1 MGRRGGLES
10 TLLIFGAVCSLF
22 QLWMVVGSS
31 VDPLLQRALF
41 LSWVLTF
48 AFASYRPYRSDFQK
62 GPSRS
67 DIALAVLSASFGL
80 YYWLSFD
87 RILNR
92 WPLIDA
98 LTAADLVCAAVVTI
112 LVLELTRRLIGWF
125 IVWTVLVFSVYLVVG
140 HWIPG
145 TFSHRHLSLT
155 ELADQMVFTMNG
167 ILGAPLAAAST
178 YVFLFVLLGVAL
190 YQSGA
195 GQFLIDLAQ
204 SAASRARGG
213 TAKAGVLSCALFGMV
228 SGSPTSDAVTT
239 GTFSIPLMK
248 RAGYSSED
256 AAALVAVAATGGS
269 ILPPVMGSA
278 AFIMVEFTGIS
289 YLEIAVAAIVPGIL
303 FYLSILAQVHFRTYR
318 LGLEVEASRGT
329 TSLRALV
336 LPNLP
341 FLVPPLALLWL
352 LVDGKTPTHA
362 ATVAIG
368 LTVVVSW
375 LRRDTRMG
383 IQKIA
388 ETLFQTA
395 RTAVLVTAATASAGI
410 VVGAIAFSGIGGKF
424 TGLLLQLSGDHLVI
438 VLLLTMIVCVILGM
452 GMPVPSA
459 YILTAVLTAPALA
472 ALGLPTL
479 AAHLFIIYFSVLS
492 AITPP
497 VAVAAYAT
505 AAIADANPITIGFKA
520 IRLGLVAFLVPYFFV
535 YHQEL
540 LLAGRPADVA
550 LAIATAG
557 LGVLCFAAAL
567 ETWLVS
573 RLSLVERILLVGSGL
588 MLMDTGVF
596 TDTLGVVVFAM
607 ILAKQIVALRARPI
621 ERKEISCRR

>member
-1 MGRRGGLES
+1 MARTSRLEPS
-10 TLLIFGAVCSLF
+10 LVIFGAICSLF
-22 QLWMVVGSS
+22 QLWLVVFSA
-31 VDPLLQRALF
+31 VDPLLKRALF

-48 AFASYRPYRSDFQK
+48 AFLGYRPHRSQFRER
-62 GPSRS
+62 PSVL
-67 DIALAVLSASFGL
+67 DLILAFLSASFGL
-80 YYWLSFD
+80 YYWSQFGRVLY
-87 RILNR
+87 R
-92 WPLIDA
+92 WPLIDT
-98 LTAADLVCAAVVTI
+98 LTIPDLVCAAIVIV
-112 LVLELTRRLIGWF
+112 LVLELTRRFIGWF
-125 IVWTVLVFSVYLVVG
+125 IVWTVLVFSLYLLLG
-140 HWIPG
+140 HWLPG
-145 TFSHRHLSLT
+145 PFSHRYFPLT
-155 ELADQMVFTMNG
+155 EIADQMVFTMNG
-167 ILGAPLAAAST
+167 VLGAPLAAAST

-204 SAASRARGG
+204 SAASTARGG
-213 TAKAGVLSCALFGMV
+213 AAKASVLSCALFGMV

-248 RAGYSSED
+248 RAGYPSAD
-256 AAALVAVAATGGS
+256 AAALVAVSATGGS

-289 YLEIAVAAIVPGIL
+289 YLDIATAAIVPGIL

-318 LGLEVEASRGT
+318 LGLETERSQQT
-329 TSLRALV
+329 PSFRALM
-336 LPNLP
+336 LPNLQ
-341 FLVPPLALLWL
+341 FLIPPIALLWL
-352 LVDGKTPTHA
+352 LVQGKTPTVA
-362 ATVAIG
+362 ATVAIL

-383 IQKIA
+383 VKKMA
-388 ETLFQTA
+388 DTLHQTA

-410 VVGAIAFSGIGGKF
+410 VVGAIAFSGIGGKL
-424 TGLLLQLSGDHLVI
+424 TGLLLQLSGDHLLI
-438 VLLLTMIVCVILGM
+438 VLLLTMIVCVVLGM

-472 ALGLPTL
+472 GLGLPTL

-505 AAIADANPITIGFKA
+505 AAIAEANPITIGFKA

-540 LLAGRPADVA
+540 LLLGALGDVV
-550 LAIATAG
+550 LAIATAA
-557 LGVLCFAAAL
+557 LGVICFAAAL
-567 ETWLVS
+567 EGWLAS
-573 RLSLVERILLVGSGL
+573 RLGMLERILTATAGL
-588 MLMDTGVF
+588 MLMDARVYTDGVGIVLF
-596 TDTLGVVVFAM
+596 FA
-607 ILAKQIVALRARPI
+607 ILLRQIVVLRARSI
-621 ERKEISCRR
+621 QRKGTP

>member
-1 MGRRGGLES
+1 MARTSRLEPS
-10 TLLIFGAVCSLF
+10 LVIFGAICSLF
-22 QLWMVVGSS
+22 QLWLVVFSA
-31 VDPLLQRALF
+31 VDPLLKRALF

-48 AFASYRPYRSDFQK
+48 AFLGYRPHRSQFRER
-62 GPSRS
+62 PSVL
-67 DIALAVLSASFGL
+67 DLILAFLSASFGL
-80 YYWLSFD
+80 YYWSQFGRVLY
-87 RILNR
+87 R
-92 WPLIDA
+92 WPLIDT
-98 LTAADLVCAAVVTI
+98 LTIPDLVCAAIVIV
-112 LVLELTRRLIGWF
+112 LVLELTRRFIGWF
-125 IVWTVLVFSVYLVVG
+125 IVWTVLVFSLYLLLG
-140 HWIPG
+140 HWLPG
-145 TFSHRHLSLT
+145 PFSHRYFSLT

-167 ILGAPLAAAST
+167 VLGAPLAAAST

-204 SAASRARGG
+204 SAASTARGG
-213 TAKAGVLSCALFGMV
+213 AAKASVLSCALFGMV

-248 RAGYSSED
+248 RAGYPSAD
-256 AAALVAVAATGGS
+256 AAAALVAVSATGGS

-289 YLEIAVAAIVPGIL
+289 YLEIAVAAILPGIL

-318 LGLEVEASRGT
+318 LGLETERGQQT
-329 TSLRALV
+329 LSFRALM
-336 LPNLP
+336 LPNLQ
-341 FLVPPLALLWL
+341 FLIPPIALLWL
-352 LVDGKTPTHA
+352 LVQGETPIVA
-362 ATVAIG
+362 ATVAIL

-383 IQKIA
+383 VKKIA
-388 ETLFQTA
+388 DTLHQTA

-410 VVGAIAFSGIGGKF
+410 VVGAIAFSGIGGKL
-424 TGLLLQLSGDHLVI
+424 TGLLLQLSGDHLLI
-438 VLLLTMIVCVILGM
+438 ALLLTMIVCVVLGM

-472 ALGLPTL
+472 GLGLPTL
-479 AAHLFIIYFSVLS
+479 AAHLFITYFSVLS

-505 AAIADANPITIGFKA
+505 AAIAEANPITIGFKA

-540 LLAGRPADVA
+540 LLLGALGNVV
-550 LAIATAG
+550 LAIATAA
-557 LGVLCFAAAL
+557 LGVICFAAAL
-567 ETWLVS
+567 EGWLAS
-573 RLSLVERILLVGSGL
+573 RLGTVERFVLAGAGL
-588 MLMDTGVF
+588 MLMDARVF
-596 TDTLGVVVFAM
+596 TDGAGIFLFVA
-607 ILAKQIVALRARPI
+607 ILFKQIVMLRARSTQ
-621 ERKEISCRR
+621 RKETP

>member
-1 MGRRGGLES
+1 
-10 TLLIFGAVCSLF
+10 
-22 QLWMVVGSS
+22 MVVASS
-31 VDPLLQRALF
+31 IDPLLQRALF
-41 LSWVLTF
+41 LSWVLTL
-48 AFASYRPYRSDFQK
+48 AFAGHRPYRSDFREN
-62 GPSRS
+62 PSRL

-98 LTAADLVCAAVVTI
+98 LTAADLVCAAVITI

-125 IVWTVLVFSVYLVVG
+125 IVWTVLVFSVYLVFG

-145 TFSHRHLSLT
+145 TFSHRHFSLT

-213 TAKAGVLSCALFGMV
+213 AAKAGVLSCALFGMV

-318 LGLEVEASRGT
+318 QGLEVEGNRATQRLG
-329 TSLRALV
+329 ALV
-336 LPNLP
+336 WPNLP
-341 FLVPPLALLWL
+341 FLVPPMALLWL
-352 LVDGKTPTHA
+352 LIDGKTPTFA

-383 IQKIA
+383 VRKIG
-388 ETLFQTA
+388 ETLHQTA

-410 VVGAIAFSGIGGKF
+410 VVGAIAFSGVGGKF
-424 TGLLLQLSGDHLVI
+424 TGLLLQLSGDHLII
-438 VLLLTMIVCVILGM
+438 VLLLTMVVCVILGM

-505 AAIADANPITIGFKA
+505 AAIAEGNPFTIGFKA

-540 LLAGRPADVA
+540 LLSGAAGEVA
-550 LAIATAG
+550 LAIATAA
-557 LGVLCFAAAL
+557 LGVLCFAGAL
-567 ETWLVS
+567 EAWLAA
-573 RLSLVERILLVGSGL
+573 RLTTVERVLLAGAGL
-588 MLMDTGVF
+588 MLMDARVF
-596 TDTLGVVVFAM
+596 TDAFGVLVFGV
-607 ILAKQIVALRARPI
+607 ILIKQIETLRARPL
-621 ERKEISCRR
+621 EGKETS